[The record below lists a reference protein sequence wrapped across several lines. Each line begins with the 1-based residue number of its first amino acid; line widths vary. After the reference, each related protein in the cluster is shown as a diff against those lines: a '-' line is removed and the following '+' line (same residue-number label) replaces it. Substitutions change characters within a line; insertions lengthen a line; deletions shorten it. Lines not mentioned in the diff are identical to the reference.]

1 MLRSVHFELFSV
13 HHTVTEKVVSVFEQ
27 FRAPLQQ
34 MEVLKKSKRT
44 HGKIYWVNEPDKG
57 IYHAMNKGIKVAKVL
72 SVFKFWRL
80 SY

>member
-1 MLRSVHFELFSV
+1 
-13 HHTVTEKVVSVFEQ
+13 
-27 FRAPLQQ
+27 